1 MGSIQKSTTSGP
13 TLFRLWPA
21 LLVVAA
27 GLWAH
32 GPALHGGWVWDDT
45 VEVTQNPVLQDPA
58 GLARIWTGP
67 VGSDYF
73 PLKST
78 VLWMEW
84 RLWGMNPLG
93 YHAVSIA
100 LHLAGALLF
109 WWLLAKLGVRLAWAG
124 GLLFAV
130 HPLAVESVAWASEL
144 KNTLSLPL
152 FLLSLILYLEF
163 DQKGSGPEFRNPRE
177 LQNSGPDP
185 FYWIS
190 LLCFLAALL
199 SKPSVVMLPA
209 VILLHA
215 WWRRGRIGRRDLMG
229 AAPFLALSLVFG
241 LLTMHFQSRLALGQ
255 WTIPWGGLGSR
266 LAVAGLNLGF
276 YLRLCLWPAG
286 LLPIYPQWSVTP
298 PALVQFLP
306 WILVLALGGWLATR
320 RTAWSR
326 AVLLGLGCFVLS
338 LLPVLGFVPMS
349 YFHIAWAADHLAYLP
364 LLAVIG
370 LAAAGLD
377 LVRSRLAMGTGVAVL
392 TVLLAVQSRRY
403 ADSFRDDGALWSRT
417 LEGNPS
423 AWLAHNNL
431 ANFLVA
437 RGEREAALG
446 HFAEA
451 VRLKPD
457 YAEAHYN
464 WGLALALAG
473 RLPEA
478 VSHYEAALRLRPDS
492 AVMQEKLGNAL
503 VNLGRPEEAIVR
515 YRKALELDPRSAEAE
530 ANLGVALMQL
540 GRIPEA
546 IGHAEAALRIDPGYV
561 AGHINLG
568 NALARVGRT
577 DAAISQF
584 QAAQRMGAADP
595 NLDFNLATA
604 LLQAGRKAEAIEQY
618 EAALQLRPGDDETRK
633 LLADLRATP

>member
-1 MGSIQKSTTSGP
+1 MTWA
-13 TLFRLWPA
+13 RRVWPA
-21 LLVVAA
+21 LLIVVA

-45 VEVTQNPVLQDPA
+45 LEVTQNPVLRDPA
-58 GLARIWTGP
+58 GLARIWMGP

-78 VLWMEW
+78 VLWFEW
-84 RLWGMNPLG
+84 HLWGEAPAG

-100 LHLAGALLF
+100 LHLLGALLF
-109 WWLLAKLGVRLAWAG
+109 WQLLAKLGVRLAWAG
-124 GLLFAV
+124 GLLFAI

-152 FLLSLILYLEF
+152 LLLSLILFLEF
-163 DQKGSGPEFRNPRE
+163 DQKGSGPEFRNSRG
-177 LQNSGPDP
+177 LRNSGPDP
-185 FYWIS
+185 FYWLS

-199 SKPSVVMLPA
+199 SKTSVVMAPA
-209 VILLHA
+209 MLLLHA
-215 WWRRGRIGRRDLMG
+215 WWRRGRLGRRDLLL
-229 AAPFLALSLVFG
+229 AAPFLALSLALG
-241 LLTMHFQSRLALGQ
+241 LVTVHFQSRLALGQ

-306 WILVLALGGWLATR
+306 WVLVLALGGWLGTR

-326 AVLLGLGCFVLS
+326 AALLGLGCFVLN

-364 LLAVIG
+364 LLGVIG

-377 LVRSRLAMGTGVAVL
+377 LVRSRLAVGVG
-392 TVLLAVQSRRY
+392 LAVMTVFLASQSRRY
-403 ADSFRDDGALWSRT
+403 AESFRDDGTLWSRT
-417 LEGNPS
+417 LEGNPT

-431 ANFLVA
+431 ANFLAA
-437 RGEREAALG
+437 RGEREAAMG

-451 VRLKPD
+451 LRLKPD
-457 YAEAHYN
+457 YPEAHYN

-478 VSHYEAALRLRPDS
+478 VVHFEAAVRLRPDS
-492 AVMQEKLGNAL
+492 AVMQEKLGNAR
-503 VNLGRPEEAIVR
+503 VNMGRPEEALVP

-530 ANLGVALMQL
+530 ANLGVALVQL

-546 IGHAEAALRIDPGYV
+546 IGAMEAALRIDPGYV
-561 AGHINLG
+561 AGYVNLG
-568 NALARVGRT
+568 NALSRVGRT
-577 DAAISQF
+577 GAAIEQY
-584 QAAQRMGAADP
+584 QAAQRLGAADP

-604 LLQAGRKAEAIEQY
+604 LLQAGRKTEAISQY
-618 EAALQLRPGDDETRK
+618 EAVLQLRPGDDETRK
-633 LLADLRATP
+633 LLAELRAAP

>member
-1 MGSIQKSTTSGP
+1 MSGW
-13 TLFRLWPA
+13 RRIWPA
-21 LLVVAA
+21 LLIVAA
-27 GLWAH
+27 GLCAH

-45 VEVTQNPVLQDPA
+45 LEVTQNPVLREPG

-67 VGSDYF
+67 VGSDYL
-73 PLKST
+73 PLKTT
-78 VLWMEW
+78 VLWLEW
-84 RLWGMNPLG
+84 RRWGENPAG

-100 LHLAGALLF
+100 LHLLGALLF
-109 WWLLAKLGVRLAWAG
+109 WRLLAQLGVRLAWAG

-130 HPLAVESVAWASEL
+130 HPLTVESVAWVSEL
-144 KNTLSLPL
+144 KNTLSLNFLLLALIL
-152 FLLSLILYLEF
+152 FLDF
-163 DQKGSGPEFRNPRE
+163 DEKPAGRRPG
-177 LQNSGPDP
+177 
-185 FYWIS
+185 YWLS

-199 SKPSVVMLPA
+199 SKASVVMAPA
-209 VILLHA
+209 VILLYA
-215 WWRRGRIGRRDLMG
+215 WWRRGRLGRRDLIS
-229 AAPFLALSLVFG
+229 AAPFFALSLALG
-241 LLTMHFQSRLALGQ
+241 LVTVHFQSRLAIGQ
-255 WTIPWGGLGSR
+255 WTIPWDGLGSR
-266 LAVAGLNLGF
+266 LAVVGLNLAF
-276 YLRLCLWPAG
+276 YLRTCLWPSG
-286 LLPIYPQWSVTP
+286 LLPIYPQWDVNP
-298 PALVQFLP
+298 PALIQFLP
-306 WILVLALGGWLATR
+306 WVPLLALAWWLGTR

-326 AVLLGLGCFVLS
+326 AILFGLGCFALN

-349 YFHIAWAADHLAYLP
+349 YFHFSWAADHLAYLP
-364 LLAVIG
+364 LLGVIG

-377 LVRSRLAMGTGVAVL
+377 LVRPRPALWAGLAVL
-392 TVLLAVQSRRY
+392 TVLLVAQSRRY
-403 ADSFRDDGALWSRT
+403 AASFRDDGALWSRT

-431 ANFLVA
+431 ANFLAA
-437 RGEREAALG
+437 RGEREAAMG

-451 VRLKPD
+451 LRLKPD

-503 VNLGRPEEAIVR
+503 VNLGRPEEAMVH
-515 YRKALELDPRSAEAE
+515 YRKALELDPGSAEAE
-530 ANLGVALMQL
+530 ANLGVALVQL

-561 AGHINLG
+561 AGHVNLG

-577 DAAISQF
+577 EAAISQF

-633 LLADLRATP
+633 LLAELRAAP